1 MKKAFKVF
9 EPDWTCRDYD
19 YKRNGNVIG
28 EIYEMDGEIEICE
41 RGFHY
46 CPKLVNC
53 FNYYGFN
60 SNNKV
65 AEIEILGNIKN
76 DGDDKEVTNKFKII
90 RELSWH
96 EVLELV
102 NTGSGNS
109 GNLNS
114 GDMNSGNLN
123 SGDMNSGNRNSG
135 DRNSG
140 NWNSG
145 NRNSGNWNSG
155 NWNSGDLNS
164 GNMNSGNW
172 NSGDMNSGNRN
183 SGNWNSGNWNSG
195 NWNSGNWNS
204 GNWNS
209 GNWNS
214 GDLNT
219 ITPDTILVFNKE
231 CNKKEWEKAVKPVFM
246 YFDVLNKFIYT
257 CDMTDEEKENN
268 PVYETLGGYL
278 RKMTYKEAWNY
289 SWNNA
294 NKENRKLVLKLPN
307 FNNEV
312 FKEITGI
319 DVQKELE
326 EEN

>member
-1 MKKAFKVF
+1 MKKAYKVF
-9 EPDWTCRDYD
+9 GSDWICRDYD

-28 EIYEMDGEIEICE
+28 EIYKMDGEIEICE

-65 AEIEILGNIKN
+65 AEIEILGDIKN

-102 NTGSGNS
+102 NTGSDNT
-109 GNLNS
+109 
-114 GDMNSGNLN
+114 
-123 SGDMNSGNRNSG
+123 
-135 DRNSG
+135 
-140 NWNSG
+140 
-145 NRNSGNWNSG
+145 GNWNSG
-155 NWNSGDLNS
+155 NWNSGDR
-164 GNMNSGNW
+164 
-172 NSGDMNSGNRN
+172 NSGD
-183 SGNWNSGNWNSG
+183 WNSGNWNSG
-195 NWNSGNWNS
+195 GWNSGGWNS

-214 GDLNT
+214 GDRNSGYLNT

-231 CNKKEWEKAVKPVFM
+231 CSREIWNKAIKPVFM
-246 YFDVLNKFIYT
+246 CFDVLNKFIYT

-268 PVYETLGGYL
+268 PDYETLGGYL
-278 RKMTYKEAWNY
+278 RKMTYKEAWKY
-289 SWNNA
+289 SWDNA
-294 NKENRKLVLKLPN
+294 DEEDRKLVLKLPN
-307 FNNEV
+307 FDNEI

-319 DVQKELE
+319 DVCKELE
-326 EEN
+326 IDK

>member
-1 MKKAFKVF
+1 MKKAYKVF
-9 EPDWTCRDYD
+9 EPDWICRNYD

-65 AEIEILGNIKN
+65 AEIEILGDIKD
-76 DGDDKEVTNKFKII
+76 DGGDKEVTNKFKII

-102 NTGSGNS
+102 NVGSSNTGNRNSGNGNSGDGNS
-109 GNLNS
+109 GNR
-114 GDMNSGNLN
+114 NSGNR
-123 SGDMNSGNRNSG
+123 NSGNRNSG
-135 DRNSG
+135 DG
-140 NWNSG
+140 
-145 NRNSGNWNSG
+145 
-155 NWNSGDLNS
+155 
-164 GNMNSGNW
+164 
-172 NSGDMNSGNRN
+172 N

-195 NWNSGNWNS
+195 NRNSGY
-204 GNWNS
+204 
-209 GNWNS
+209 
-214 GDLNT
+214 LNT
-219 ITPDTILVFNKE
+219 ITPGSILVFNKE
-231 CNKKEWEKAVKPVFM
+231 CSRETWNKAIKPDFM
-246 YFDVLNKFIYT
+246 YFNVLNKFIYI

-268 PVYETLGGYL
+268 PDYETLGGYL
-278 RKMTYKEAWNY
+278 RKITYKEAWKY

-294 NKENRKLVLKLPN
+294 DKENRKLVLKLPN
-307 FNNEV
+307 FDNEI

-319 DVQKELE
+319 DVFKELE
-326 EEN
+326 IDK

>member
-1 MKKAFKVF
+1 MKKAYKVF
-9 EPDWTCRDYD
+9 EPDWICRNYD

-65 AEIEILGNIKN
+65 AEIEILGDIKD
-76 DGDDKEVTNKFKII
+76 DGGDKEVTNKFKII

-102 NTGSGNS
+102 NVGSSNTGNG
-109 GNLNS
+109 
-114 GDMNSGNLN
+114 
-123 SGDMNSGNRNSG
+123 
-135 DRNSG
+135 NSG

-145 NRNSGNWNSG
+145 NG
-155 NWNSGDLNS
+155 NSGD
-164 GNMNSGNW
+164 W
-172 NSGDMNSGNRN
+172 NSGNRN
-183 SGNWNSGNWNSG
+183 SGY
-195 NWNSGNWNS
+195 
-204 GNWNS
+204 
-209 GNWNS
+209 
-214 GDLNT
+214 LNT
-219 ITPDTILVFNKE
+219 ITPGSILVFNKE
-231 CNKKEWEKAVKPVFM
+231 CSRETWNKAIKPDFM
-246 YFDVLNKFIYT
+246 YFNVLNKFIYI

-268 PVYETLGGYL
+268 PDYETLGGYL
-278 RKMTYKEAWNY
+278 RKITYKEAWKY

-294 NKENRKLVLKLPN
+294 DKENRKLVLKLPN
-307 FNNEV
+307 FDNEI

-319 DVQKELE
+319 DVFKELE
-326 EEN
+326 IDK

>member
-1 MKKAFKVF
+1 MKKAYKVF
-9 EPDWTCRDYD
+9 KPDWICRDYD
-19 YKRNGNVIG
+19 YKINGNVIG

-65 AEIEILGNIKN
+65 AEIEILGDIKN
-76 DGDDKEVTNKFKII
+76 DGNDKEVTNKFKIL

-102 NTGSGNS
+102 NTGSDNTGN
-109 GNLNS
+109 
-114 GDMNSGNLN
+114 
-123 SGDMNSGNRNSG
+123 
-135 DRNSG
+135 RNSG

-155 NWNSGDLNS
+155 DGNSGY
-164 GNMNSGNW
+164 
-172 NSGDMNSGNRN
+172 
-183 SGNWNSGNWNSG
+183 
-195 NWNSGNWNS
+195 
-204 GNWNS
+204 
-209 GNWNS
+209 
-214 GDLNT
+214 LNT

-231 CNKKEWEKAVKPVFM
+231 CSREIWNKAIKPDFM
-246 YFDVLNKFIYT
+246 YFNVLNKFIYT
-257 CDMTDEEKENN
+257 RDMTDEEKENN
-268 PVYETLGGYL
+268 PNYETLGGYL
-278 RKMTYKEAWNY
+278 RKMTYKEAWKH

-307 FNNEV
+307 FDNEI

-319 DVQKELE
+319 DVCKELE
-326 EEN
+326 IADWIE

>member
-1 MKKAFKVF
+1 MKKAYKVF
-9 EPDWTCRDYD
+9 KPDWICRDYD

-65 AEIEILGNIKN
+65 AEIEILGDIKN

-102 NTGSGNS
+102 NTGSGNT
-109 GNLNS
+109 GNS
-114 GDMNSGNLN
+114 NSGNR
-123 SGDMNSGNRNSG
+123 NSGNRNSG
-135 DRNSG
+135 D
-140 NWNSG
+140 WNSG
-145 NRNSGNWNSG
+145 NRNSGY
-155 NWNSGDLNS
+155 
-164 GNMNSGNW
+164 
-172 NSGDMNSGNRN
+172 
-183 SGNWNSGNWNSG
+183 
-195 NWNSGNWNS
+195 
-204 GNWNS
+204 
-209 GNWNS
+209 
-214 GDLNT
+214 LNT
-219 ITPDTILVFNKE
+219 ITPDTILVFDKE
-231 CNKKEWEKAVKPVFM
+231 CSLEIWNKAIKPDFM
-246 YFDVLNKFIYT
+246 YFNVLNKFIYT

-268 PVYETLGGYL
+268 PDYETLGGYL
-278 RKMTYKEAWNY
+278 RKMTYKEAWKY

-294 NKENRKLVLKLPN
+294 NKENRKLILKLPN
-307 FNNEV
+307 FDNEI

-319 DVQKELE
+319 DVCKELE
-326 EEN
+326 IDK